1 MKRLIAA
8 VIMPA
13 MLIALASCGNKP
25 EQTLTESLA
34 ETDATVAT
42 SATEASVIPSATEE
56 TVFTEPLKWEGK
68 WQATDTEEYFEIT
81 DVTDTGFSMVFY
93 HYEEGTIEQFKYKIE
108 FDDPSKTVASEI
120 GKTNDH
126 GVWEYV
132 FHYQGDTILVQ
143 SKHPDQIYERVV

>member
-1 MKRLIAA
+1 MKRIIAA
-8 VIMPA
+8 VIMTA
-13 MLIALASCGNKP
+13 MFTALASCGNKP
-25 EQTLTESLA
+25 EQTMEETFV
-34 ETDATVAT
+34 ETDATTAAVTTEAAVT
-42 SATEASVIPSATEE
+42 SAATEE
-56 TVFTEPLKWEGK
+56 TVFTGPLEWEGK
-68 WQATDTEEYFEIT
+68 WQAADTEEYFEIT
-81 DVTDTGFSMVFY
+81 EVTDTGFSMIFY

-143 SKHPDQIYERVV
+143 SKHPDQIYNRVV